1 MANTTHSNLVNVFYN
16 THPISESQVL
26 NKLEQTGADTSILT
40 VELLQHHDQDHFGG
54 LAATDALARHAKI
67 NESTHVLD
75 LCCGLGGPARYL
87 AYHHGCRVTGVDMN
101 TDRLAGAVRLT
112 ERTKLQDR
120 VLFHHANALQTGLAD
135 ETFDVIVS
143 QEAFCHIPN
152 KKTLI
157 AECVR
162 LLKPGGRIVYTDILA
177 RNSMT
182 NEIRSRLENEMAFS
196 ELSTLEQY
204 CHLLEEKSCQV
215 VEVEDLSDDW
225 AQILIDRLAM
235 YRSLKEQTVSSFGLA
250 HFQKWDRTYSF
261 FVGLYRSGELGG
273 GRFMARK
280 PKST

>member
-1 MANTTHSNLVNVFYN
+1 MATTQHSELVNVFYN

-26 NKLEQTGADTSILT
+26 DKLAQTGVDTSILT

-54 LAATDALARHAKI
+54 LAATDALAHHAKI

-87 AYHHGCRVTGVDMN
+87 AYHYGCRVTGVDMN

-152 KKTLI
+152 KKALI
-157 AECVR
+157 TECAR

-177 RNSMT
+177 RSSMT
-182 NEIRSRLENEMAFS
+182 NEIRSRLETEMVFS
-196 ELSTLEQY
+196 ELSTSEQY
-204 CHLLEEKSCQV
+204 CHLLEEKGCEV
-215 VEVEDLSDDW
+215 IEVEDLSDNW

-235 YRSLKEQTVSSFGLA
+235 YRSLKEQTVSSFDLA
-250 HFQKWDRTYSF
+250 HFQKWDRAYSF

-273 GRFMARK
+273 GRFVAHK
-280 PKST
+280 PKSA

>member
-112 ERTKLQDR
+112 ERTNLQDR
-120 VLFHHANALQTGLAD
+120 VLFHHSNALQTGLAD

-143 QEAFCHIPN
+143 QEAFCHIPD

-162 LLKPGGRIVYTDILA
+162 LLKPGGCIVYTDILA

-182 NEIRSRLENEMAFS
+182 NEIRSRLESEMAFS

-204 CHLLEEKSCQV
+204 CHLLEEKGCQV
-215 VEVEDLSDDW
+215 VEVEDLGDDW

-261 FVGLYRSGELGG
+261 FVDLYRSGELGG
-273 GRFMARK
+273 GRFVAHK

>member
-67 NESTHVLD
+67 NESTLVLD

-120 VLFHHANALQTGLAD
+120 VVFHHANALQTGLAD

-143 QEAFCHIPN
+143 QEAFCHIPD

-162 LLKPGGRIVYTDILA
+162 LLKPGGCIVYTDILA

-182 NEIRSRLENEMAFS
+182 NEIRSRLESEMAFS

-204 CHLLEEKSCQV
+204 CHLLEEKGCQV
-215 VEVEDLSDDW
+215 VKVEDLSDDW

-261 FVGLYRSGELGG
+261 FVDLYRSGELGG
-273 GRFMARK
+273 GRFVARK

>member
-112 ERTKLQDR
+112 ERTKLEDR

-143 QEAFCHIPN
+143 QEAFCHIPD

-182 NEIRSRLENEMAFS
+182 NEIRSRLESEMAFS

-204 CHLLEEKSCQV
+204 CHLLEEKGCQV
-215 VEVEDLSDDW
+215 VKVEDLSDDW

-261 FVGLYRSGELGG
+261 FVDLYRSGELGG
-273 GRFMARK
+273 GRFVARK

>member
-26 NKLEQTGADTSILT
+26 DKLAQTGADTSILT

-143 QEAFCHIPN
+143 QEAFCHIPD

-182 NEIRSRLENEMAFS
+182 NEIRSRLENEMVFS

-204 CHLLEEKSCQV
+204 CHLLEGKSCQV

-261 FVGLYRSGELGG
+261 FVDLYRSGELGG
-273 GRFMARK
+273 GRFVARK

>member
-1 MANTTHSNLVNVFYN
+1 MANTPHSKLVNVFYD

-26 NKLEQTGADTSILT
+26 DKLAQTGADTSVLS
-40 VELLQHHDQDHFGG
+40 VEMLQQHDQDHFGG
-54 LAATDALARHAKI
+54 IPATDALAHHAQI

-87 AYHHGCRVTGVDMN
+87 AYHYGCRVTGVDLN

-152 KKTLI
+152 KKTLMT
-157 AECVR
+157 ECVR
-162 LLKPGGRIVYTDILA
+162 LLKPDGRIVYTDILA
-177 RNSMT
+177 RSSLT
-182 NEIRSRLENEMAFS
+182 NEICCRLENEMVFS

-204 CHLLEEKSCQV
+204 CHLLEEKGCHV

-273 GRFMARK
+273 GRFVAHK
-280 PKST
+280 PKSI

>member
-112 ERTKLQDR
+112 ERTKLEDR

-143 QEAFCHIPN
+143 QEAFCHIPD

-162 LLKPGGRIVYTDILA
+162 LLKPGGCIVYTDILA

-182 NEIRSRLENEMAFS
+182 NEIRSRLESEMAFS

-204 CHLLEEKSCQV
+204 CHLLEEKGCQV

-261 FVGLYRSGELGG
+261 FVDLYRSGELGG
-273 GRFMARK
+273 GRFVARK

>member
-1 MANTTHSNLVNVFYN
+1 MANTTHSKLVNVFYN

-26 NKLEQTGADTSILT
+26 DKLAQTGADTSILT

-67 NESTHVLD
+67 NQSTHVLD

-157 AECVR
+157 TECVR

-177 RNSMT
+177 RSSMT
-182 NEIRSRLENEMAFS
+182 NEIRSRLETEMVFS

-204 CHLLEEKSCQV
+204 CHLLEEKGCQV
-215 VEVEDLSDDW
+215 IEVEDLSDNW

-235 YRSLKEQTVSSFGLA
+235 YRSLKEQTVSSFDLA

-273 GRFMARK
+273 GRFVAHK
-280 PKST
+280 PKSI

>member
-1 MANTTHSNLVNVFYN
+1 MANTTHSNLVNVFYD

-26 NKLEQTGADTSILT
+26 DKLAQTGADTSVLS
-40 VELLQHHDQDHFGG
+40 VEMLQQHDQDHFGG
-54 LAATDALARHAKI
+54 IPATDALAHHAQI

-87 AYHHGCRVTGVDMN
+87 AYHYGCRVTGVDLN

-157 AECVR
+157 TECVR
-162 LLKPGGRIVYTDILA
+162 LLKTGGRIVYTDILA

-182 NEIRSRLENEMAFS
+182 NEIRGRLENEMVFS

-204 CHLLEEKSCQV
+204 CHLLEEKGCQV
-215 VEVEDLSDDW
+215 VEVEDLSDNW
-225 AQILIDRLAM
+225 AQILVDRLAM

-273 GRFMARK
+273 GRFVAHK
-280 PKST
+280 PKSI

>member
-26 NKLEQTGADTSILT
+26 DKLAQTGADTSILT

-67 NESTHVLD
+67 NKSTHVLD

-143 QEAFCHIPN
+143 QEAFCHIPD

-182 NEIRSRLENEMAFS
+182 NEIRSRLENEMVFS

-261 FVGLYRSGELGG
+261 FVDLYRSGELGG
-273 GRFMARK
+273 GRFVAHK

>member
-1 MANTTHSNLVNVFYN
+1 MANTTHSELVNVFYN

-26 NKLEQTGADTSILT
+26 DKLAQTGADTSILT

-67 NESTHVLD
+67 NQSTHVLD

-143 QEAFCHIPN
+143 QEAFCHIPD

-182 NEIRSRLENEMAFS
+182 NEIRSRLENEMVFS

-204 CHLLEEKSCQV
+204 CHLLEGKSCQV

-261 FVGLYRSGELGG
+261 FVDLYRSGELGG
-273 GRFMARK
+273 GRFVAHK

>member
-143 QEAFCHIPN
+143 QEAFCHIPD

-204 CHLLEEKSCQV
+204 CHLFEGKDCQM
-215 VEVEDLSDDW
+215 VEVEDLGDDW

-261 FVGLYRSGELGG
+261 FVDLYRSGELGG
-273 GRFMARK
+273 GRFVARK

>member
-1 MANTTHSNLVNVFYN
+1 MANTTHSKLVNVFYN

-26 NKLEQTGADTSILT
+26 DKLAQTGADTSILT

-54 LAATDALARHAKI
+54 LAATDALALHARI

-87 AYHHGCRVTGVDMN
+87 AYHYGCRVTGVDMN

-157 AECVR
+157 TECVR
-162 LLKPGGRIVYTDILA
+162 LLRPGGRIVYTDILA
-177 RNSMT
+177 RSSMT
-182 NEIRSRLENEMAFS
+182 NEIRSRLETEMVFS

-204 CHLLEEKSCQV
+204 CHLLEEKGCQV
-215 VEVEDLSDDW
+215 IEVEDLSDNW
-225 AQILIDRLAM
+225 AQILIERLAM
-235 YRSLKEQTVSSFGLA
+235 YRSLKEQTVSSFDLA
-250 HFQKWDRTYSF
+250 HFQKWDRAYSF

-273 GRFMARK
+273 GRFVAHK
-280 PKST
+280 PKSI

>member
-1 MANTTHSNLVNVFYN
+1 MVNTTHSKLVNVFYN

-26 NKLEQTGADTSILT
+26 DKLAQTGADTSILT

-54 LAATDALARHAKI
+54 LAATDALALHAKI

-157 AECVR
+157 TECVR

-177 RNSMT
+177 RSNMT
-182 NEIRSRLENEMAFS
+182 NEIRSRLETEMVFS

-204 CHLLEEKSCQV
+204 CHLLEEKGCQV
-215 VEVEDLSDDW
+215 IEVEDLSDNW
-225 AQILIDRLAM
+225 AEILIDRLTM
-235 YRSLKEQTVSSFGLA
+235 YRSLKEQTVSSFDLA

-273 GRFMARK
+273 GRFVAHK
-280 PKST
+280 PKSI

>member
-1 MANTTHSNLVNVFYN
+1 MANTTHSNLVNVFYD

-26 NKLEQTGADTSILT
+26 DKLAQTGADTSILT

-67 NESTHVLD
+67 NQSTHVLD

-143 QEAFCHIPN
+143 QEAFCHIPD

-162 LLKPGGRIVYTDILA
+162 LLKPGGCIVYTDILA

-182 NEIRSRLENEMAFS
+182 NEIRSRLESEMAFS

-204 CHLLEEKSCQV
+204 CHLLEEKGCQV

-273 GRFMARK
+273 GRFVARK
-280 PKST
+280 PKSI

>member
-1 MANTTHSNLVNVFYN
+1 MANTTHSKLVNVFYN

-26 NKLEQTGADTSILT
+26 DKLAQTGADTSILT

-54 LAATDALARHAKI
+54 LAATDALALHAKI

-87 AYHHGCRVTGVDMN
+87 AYHYGCRVTGVDMN

-157 AECVR
+157 TECVR
-162 LLKPGGRIVYTDILA
+162 LLRPGGRIVYTDILA
-177 RNSMT
+177 RSSMT
-182 NEIRSRLENEMAFS
+182 NEIRSRLETEMVFS

-204 CHLLEEKSCQV
+204 CHLLEEKGCQV
-215 VEVEDLSDDW
+215 IEVEDLSDNW

-235 YRSLKEQTVSSFGLA
+235 YRSLKEQTVSSFDLA

-273 GRFMARK
+273 GRFVAHK
-280 PKST
+280 PKSI

>member
-1 MANTTHSNLVNVFYN
+1 MANTAHSNLVNVFYN

-26 NKLEQTGADTSILT
+26 DKLAQTGADTSILT

-67 NESTHVLD
+67 NQSTHVLD

-143 QEAFCHIPN
+143 QEAFCHIPD

-182 NEIRSRLENEMAFS
+182 NEIRSRLENEMVFS

-261 FVGLYRSGELGG
+261 FVDLYRSGELGG
-273 GRFMARK
+273 GRFVAHK

>member
-112 ERTKLQDR
+112 ERTKLEDR

-143 QEAFCHIPN
+143 QEAFCHIPD

-162 LLKPGGRIVYTDILA
+162 LLKPGGCIVYTDILA

-182 NEIRSRLENEMAFS
+182 NEIRSRLESEMAFS

-204 CHLLEEKSCQV
+204 CHLLEEKGCQV
-215 VEVEDLSDDW
+215 VKVEDLSDDW

-261 FVGLYRSGELGG
+261 FVDLYRSGELGG
-273 GRFMARK
+273 GRFVARK

>member
-204 CHLLEEKSCQV
+204 CHLLEEKSCPV

-273 GRFMARK
+273 GRFVARK
-280 PKST
+280 PKSI

>member
-157 AECVR
+157 TECVR
-162 LLKPGGRIVYTDILA
+162 LLKTGGRIVYTDILA

-235 YRSLKEQTVSSFGLA
+235 YRSLKEQTVSSFGLT

-261 FVGLYRSGELGG
+261 FVDLYRSGELGG

>member
-1 MANTTHSNLVNVFYN
+1 MANTTHSNLVNVFYD

-26 NKLEQTGADTSILT
+26 DKLAQTGADTSILT

-143 QEAFCHIPN
+143 QEAFCHIPD

-162 LLKPGGRIVYTDILA
+162 LLKPGGCIVYTDILA

-182 NEIRSRLENEMAFS
+182 NEIRSRLENEMVFS

-204 CHLLEEKSCQV
+204 CHLLEGKSCQV

-261 FVGLYRSGELGG
+261 FVDLYRSGELGG
-273 GRFMARK
+273 GRFVAHK

>member
-1 MANTTHSNLVNVFYN
+1 MANTTHSKLVNVFYN

-26 NKLEQTGADTSILT
+26 DKLAQTGADTSILT

-54 LAATDALARHAKI
+54 LAATDALALHARI

-87 AYHHGCRVTGVDMN
+87 AYHYGCRVTGVDMN

-157 AECVR
+157 TECVR
-162 LLKPGGRIVYTDILA
+162 LLRPGGRIVYTDILA
-177 RNSMT
+177 RSSMT
-182 NEIRSRLENEMAFS
+182 NEIRSRLETEMVFS

-204 CHLLEEKSCQV
+204 CHLLEEKGCQV
-215 VEVEDLSDDW
+215 IEVEDLSDNW

-235 YRSLKEQTVSSFGLA
+235 YRSLKEQTVSSFDLA

-273 GRFMARK
+273 GRFVAHK
-280 PKST
+280 PKSI

>member
-1 MANTTHSNLVNVFYN
+1 MANTPHSKLVNVFYD

-26 NKLEQTGADTSILT
+26 DKLAQTGADTSVLS
-40 VELLQHHDQDHFGG
+40 VEMLQQHDQDHFGG
-54 LAATDALARHAKI
+54 IPATDALAHHAQI

-87 AYHHGCRVTGVDMN
+87 AYHYGCRVTGVDLN

-135 ETFDVIVS
+135 ETFDAIVS

-157 AECVR
+157 TECVR
-162 LLKPGGRIVYTDILA
+162 LLKTGGRIVYTDILA

-182 NEIRSRLENEMAFS
+182 NEIRGRLENEMVFS

-204 CHLLEEKSCQV
+204 CHLLEEKGCQV
-215 VEVEDLSDDW
+215 VEVEDLSDNW
-225 AQILIDRLAM
+225 AQILVDRLAM

-273 GRFMARK
+273 GRFVAHK
-280 PKST
+280 PKSI

>member
-1 MANTTHSNLVNVFYN
+1 MANTTHSKLVNVFYN

-26 NKLEQTGADTSILT
+26 DKLAQTGADTSILT

-54 LAATDALARHAKI
+54 LAATDALALHAKI

-87 AYHHGCRVTGVDMN
+87 AYHYGCRVTGVDMN

-157 AECVR
+157 TECVR

-177 RNSMT
+177 RSSMT
-182 NEIRSRLENEMAFS
+182 NEIRSRLETEMVFS

-204 CHLLEEKSCQV
+204 CHLLEEKGCQV
-215 VEVEDLSDDW
+215 IEVEDLSDNW
-225 AQILIDRLAM
+225 AQILIERLAM
-235 YRSLKEQTVSSFGLA
+235 YRSLKEQTVSSFDLA

-273 GRFMARK
+273 GRFVAHK
-280 PKST
+280 PKSI

>member
-1 MANTTHSNLVNVFYN
+1 MATTQHSELVNVFYN

-26 NKLEQTGADTSILT
+26 DKLAQTGADTSILT

-54 LAATDALARHAKI
+54 LAATDALALHAKI

-87 AYHHGCRVTGVDMN
+87 AYHYGCRVTGVDMN

-157 AECVR
+157 TECVR
-162 LLKPGGRIVYTDILA
+162 LLRPGGRIVYTDILA
-177 RNSMT
+177 RSSMT
-182 NEIRSRLENEMAFS
+182 NEIRSRLETEMVFS

-204 CHLLEEKSCQV
+204 CHLLEGKGCQV
-215 VEVEDLSDDW
+215 IEVEDLSDNW
-225 AQILIDRLAM
+225 AQILIERLAM
-235 YRSLKEQTVSSFGLA
+235 YRSLKEQTVSSFDLA

-273 GRFMARK
+273 GRFVAHK
-280 PKST
+280 PKSI

>member
-67 NESTHVLD
+67 TESTHVLD

-143 QEAFCHIPN
+143 QEAFCHIPD

-261 FVGLYRSGELGG
+261 FVDLYRSGELGG
-273 GRFMARK
+273 GRFVARK
-280 PKST
+280 PKSI

>member
-235 YRSLKEQTVSSFGLA
+235 YRSLKEQTVSSFGLT

-261 FVGLYRSGELGG
+261 FVDLYRSGELGG

>member
-143 QEAFCHIPN
+143 QEAFCHIPD

-162 LLKPGGRIVYTDILA
+162 LLKPGGCIVYTDILA

-182 NEIRSRLENEMAFS
+182 NEIRSRLENEMVFS

-261 FVGLYRSGELGG
+261 FVDLYRSGELGG
-273 GRFMARK
+273 GRFVARK

>member
-143 QEAFCHIPN
+143 QEAFCHIPD

-162 LLKPGGRIVYTDILA
+162 LLKPGGCIVYTDILA

-182 NEIRSRLENEMAFS
+182 NEIRSRLESEMAFS

-204 CHLLEEKSCQV
+204 CHLLEEKGCQV

-261 FVGLYRSGELGG
+261 FVDLYQSGELGG
-273 GRFMARK
+273 GRFVAHK
-280 PKST
+280 PNST

>member
-1 MANTTHSNLVNVFYN
+1 MVNTTHSKLVNVFYN

-26 NKLEQTGADTSILT
+26 DKLAQTGVDTSILT

-54 LAATDALARHAKI
+54 LAATDALALHAKI

-87 AYHHGCRVTGVDMN
+87 AYHYGCRVTGVDMN

-157 AECVR
+157 TECVR

-177 RNSMT
+177 RSNMT
-182 NEIRSRLENEMAFS
+182 NEIRSRLETEMVFS

-204 CHLLEEKSCQV
+204 CHLLEEKGCQV
-215 VEVEDLSDDW
+215 IEVEDLSDNW
-225 AQILIDRLAM
+225 AEILIDRLTM
-235 YRSLKEQTVSSFGLA
+235 YRSLKEQTVSSFDLA

-273 GRFMARK
+273 GRFVAHK
-280 PKST
+280 PKSI

>member
-112 ERTKLQDR
+112 ERTKLEDR

-143 QEAFCHIPN
+143 QEAFCHIPD

-182 NEIRSRLENEMAFS
+182 NEIRSRLESEMAFS

-204 CHLLEEKSCQV
+204 CHLLEEKGCQV

-261 FVGLYRSGELGG
+261 FVDLYRSGELGG
-273 GRFMARK
+273 GRFVARK
-280 PKST
+280 PKSI

>member
-1 MANTTHSNLVNVFYN
+1 MANTPHSKLVNVFYD

-26 NKLEQTGADTSILT
+26 EKLAQTGADTSVLS
-40 VELLQHHDQDHFGG
+40 VEMLQQHDQDHFGG
-54 LAATDALARHAKI
+54 IPATDALAQHAQI

-87 AYHHGCRVTGVDMN
+87 AYHYGCRVTGVDLN
-101 TDRLAGAVRLT
+101 TDRLSSAVRLT

-135 ETFDVIVS
+135 ETFDAIVS

-157 AECVR
+157 TECVR
-162 LLKPGGRIVYTDILA
+162 LLKTGGRIVYTDILA

-182 NEIRSRLENEMAFS
+182 NEIRSRLESEMVFS
-196 ELSTLEQY
+196 ELTTLEEY
-204 CHLLEEKSCQV
+204 CHLLEEKGCQV
-215 VEVEDLSDDW
+215 VEVEDLSENW
-225 AQILIDRLAM
+225 AQILVDRLAM

-273 GRFMARK
+273 GRFVAHK
-280 PKST
+280 TKSI

>member
-1 MANTTHSNLVNVFYN
+1 MATTHHSELVNVFYN

-26 NKLEQTGADTSILT
+26 DKLAQTGIDTSILT

-54 LAATDALARHAKI
+54 LAATDALAHHAKI

-87 AYHHGCRVTGVDMN
+87 AYHYGCRVTGVDMN

-152 KKTLI
+152 KKALI
-157 AECVR
+157 TECAR
-162 LLKPGGRIVYTDILA
+162 LLKPDGRIVYTDILA
-177 RNSMT
+177 RSSMT
-182 NEIRSRLENEMAFS
+182 NEIRSRLETEMVFS
-196 ELSTLEQY
+196 ELSTSEQY
-204 CHLLEEKSCQV
+204 CHLLEEKGCEV
-215 VEVEDLSDDW
+215 IEVEDLSDNW

-235 YRSLKEQTVSSFGLA
+235 YRSLKEHTVSSFDLA
-250 HFQKWDRTYSF
+250 HFQKWDRAYSF

-273 GRFMARK
+273 GRFVAHK
-280 PKST
+280 PKSA

>member
-26 NKLEQTGADTSILT
+26 DKLEQTGADTSILT

-143 QEAFCHIPN
+143 QEAFCHIPD

-162 LLKPGGRIVYTDILA
+162 LLKPGGCIVYTDILA

-204 CHLLEEKSCQV
+204 CHLLEEKGCQV

-261 FVGLYRSGELGG
+261 FVDLYRSGELGG
-273 GRFMARK
+273 GRFVAHK

>member
-26 NKLEQTGADTSILT
+26 DKLAQTGADTSILT

-54 LAATDALARHAKI
+54 LAATDALALHARI

-87 AYHHGCRVTGVDMN
+87 AYHYGCRVTGVDMN

-157 AECVR
+157 TECVR

-177 RNSMT
+177 RSSMT
-182 NEIRSRLENEMAFS
+182 NEIRSRLETEMVFS

-204 CHLLEEKSCQV
+204 CHLLEEKGCQV
-215 VEVEDLSDDW
+215 IEVEDLSDNW
-225 AQILIDRLAM
+225 AQILIERLAM
-235 YRSLKEQTVSSFGLA
+235 YRSLKEQTVSSFDLA

-273 GRFMARK
+273 GRFVAHK
-280 PKST
+280 PKSI

>member
-26 NKLEQTGADTSILT
+26 DKLAQTGADTSILT

-67 NESTHVLD
+67 NQSTHVLD

-143 QEAFCHIPN
+143 QEAFCHIPD

-177 RNSMT
+177 RSNMT
-182 NEIRSRLENEMAFS
+182 NEIRSRLETEMVFS

-204 CHLLEEKSCQV
+204 CHLLEEKGCQV
-215 VEVEDLSDDW
+215 IEVEDLSDNW
-225 AQILIDRLAM
+225 AEILIDRLTM
-235 YRSLKEQTVSSFGLA
+235 YRSLKEQTVSSFDLA
-250 HFQKWDRTYSF
+250 HFQKWDRAYSF

-273 GRFMARK
+273 GRFVAHK
-280 PKST
+280 PKSI

>member
-1 MANTTHSNLVNVFYN
+1 MANTTHSELVNVFYN

-54 LAATDALARHAKI
+54 LAATDALAHHAKI

-157 AECVR
+157 TECVR
-162 LLKPGGRIVYTDILA
+162 LLKTGGRIVYTDILA

-182 NEIRSRLENEMAFS
+182 NEIRGRLENEMVFS

-204 CHLLEEKSCQV
+204 CHLLEEKGCQV
-215 VEVEDLSDDW
+215 VEVEDLSDNW
-225 AQILIDRLAM
+225 AQILVDRLAM

-273 GRFMARK
+273 GRFVAHK
-280 PKST
+280 TKSI

>member
-26 NKLEQTGADTSILT
+26 DKLAQTGADTSTLT

-54 LAATDALARHAKI
+54 LAATDALALHGKI
-67 NESTHVLD
+67 NELTHVLD

-87 AYHHGCRVTGVDMN
+87 AHHYGCQVTGVDMN
-101 TDRLAGAVRLT
+101 TDRLDGAVRLT

-120 VLFHHANALQTGLAD
+120 VVFHHANALQTGLAD

-143 QEAFCHIPN
+143 QEAFCHIPD

-157 AECVR
+157 TECVR
-162 LLKPGGRIVYTDILA
+162 LLKPGGRIVYTDIVA
-177 RNSMT
+177 RNTMT

-204 CHLLEEKSCQV
+204 RNLFEGKGCQM
-215 VEVEDLSDDW
+215 VEVEDLADDW

-235 YRSLKEQTVSSFGLA
+235 YRSLKEQTVSKFGMA
-250 HFQKWDRTYSF
+250 HFQKWDHTYSF

-273 GRFMARK
+273 GRFVARK
-280 PKST
+280 PKSI

>member
-67 NESTHVLD
+67 TESTHVLD

-143 QEAFCHIPN
+143 QEAFCHIPD

-162 LLKPGGRIVYTDILA
+162 LLKPGGCIVYTDILA

-182 NEIRSRLENEMAFS
+182 NEIRSRLESEMAFS

-204 CHLLEEKSCQV
+204 CHLLEEKGCQV
-215 VEVEDLSDDW
+215 VKVEDLSDDW

-261 FVGLYRSGELGG
+261 FVDLYRSGELGG
-273 GRFMARK
+273 GRFVARK

>member
-67 NESTHVLD
+67 NQSTHVLD

-143 QEAFCHIPN
+143 QEAFCHIPD

-162 LLKPGGRIVYTDILA
+162 LLKPGGCIVYTDILA

-182 NEIRSRLENEMAFS
+182 NEIRSRLESEMAFS

-204 CHLLEEKSCQV
+204 CHLLEEKGCQV

-261 FVGLYRSGELGG
+261 FVDLYRSGELGG
-273 GRFMARK
+273 GRFVARK